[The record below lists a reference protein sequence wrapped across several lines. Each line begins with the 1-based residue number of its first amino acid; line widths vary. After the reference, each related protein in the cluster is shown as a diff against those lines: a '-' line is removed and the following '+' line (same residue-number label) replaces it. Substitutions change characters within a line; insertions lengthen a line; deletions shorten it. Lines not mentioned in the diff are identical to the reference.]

1 MIGRLVD
8 YFNSQPA
15 TCILQL
21 VFNANDYLLTTNKY
35 GVEEMYEEEK
45 KLFTEMMN
53 IITKLRGPEG
63 CLWDRKQTL
72 ESLTTNILEEAKE
85 ISEAVKSQDIDNL
98 REELGDLLMVIFM
111 EIEIA
116 REKGLFSYSEVL
128 TGAID
133 KFVRRHPHVFGDLK
147 VNTPEEALAAWKKM
161 KEEEK

>member
-1 MIGRLVD
+1 
-8 YFNSQPA
+8 
-15 TCILQL
+15 
-21 VFNANDYLLTTNKY
+21 
-35 GVEEMYEEEK
+35 MYEEEK

-53 IITKLRGPEG
+53 IIAKLRGPEG

-72 ESLTTNILEEAKE
+72 ESLTINILEEAKE
-85 ISEAVKSQDIDNL
+85 ISEAVKSQDMDNL

>member
-1 MIGRLVD
+1 
-8 YFNSQPA
+8 
-15 TCILQL
+15 
-21 VFNANDYLLTTNKY
+21 
-35 GVEEMYEEEK
+35 MYQEEK

-53 IITKLRGPEG
+53 IIAKLRGPEG

-128 TGAID
+128 TGAIN

>member
-1 MIGRLVD
+1 ME
-8 YFNSQPA
+8 
-15 TCILQL
+15 
-21 VFNANDYLLTTNKY
+21 
-35 GVEEMYEEEK
+35 EEMYQEEK

-128 TGAID
+128 TGAIN
-133 KFVRRHPHVFGDLK
+133 KFVRRHPHVFGDVK

>member
-1 MIGRLVD
+1 
-8 YFNSQPA
+8 
-15 TCILQL
+15 
-21 VFNANDYLLTTNKY
+21 
-35 GVEEMYEEEK
+35 MYEEEK

-53 IITKLRGPEG
+53 IIAKLRGPEG

-128 TGAID
+128 IGAID